1 MVRIEE
7 INSTVEDNLEDFFRD
22 SERFKKMKLLIDFEM
37 PDLDAKL
44 ESPGM
49 KFEKPKLKKPQRAS
63 KFIKPNS
70 NKKSLF

>member
-49 KFEKPKLKKPQRAS
+49 IFEKPKLKTPQRAS